1 MIDDMVGSL
10 IHDQRLH
17 IVGYKIVGVDP
28 VDITLVVGD
37 ARPYRKL
44 NNRRDQPVKQIHQQ
58 VGAVLPLLGPI
69 YLPQSLKDK
78 NHGISLCHCEDQSDE
93 AMTNKLLIKRLL
105 DNIFNG
111 WVSNR
116 NVMNRQIS
124 Q

>member
-1 MIDDMVGSL
+1 MIDDIAGYL
-10 IHDQRLH
+10 IQDQKCH
-17 IVGYKIVGVDP
+17 IVRNKIIGGEP
-28 VDITLVVGD
+28 VDITLAVGD
-37 ARPYRKL
+37 AGPYRKV

-58 VGAVLPLLGPI
+58 VGAVLPLLSPI

-111 WVSNR
+111 
-116 NVMNRQIS
+116 
-124 Q
+124 